1 MLDAIDN
8 GISAIRTG
16 QHRVPNKKPEVK
28 ISPGSMKKTTIGVLA
43 TLAVAIAYA
52 ALVEKTLSEDIASH
66 IETILIQTLTISD
79 EQFLKGNGSGSPTTI
94 SGTLK
99 LAQGSGRLPLVILLH
114 GSGGIEENAVVWE
127 RLFASLGISTFEI
140 DSFTGR
146 GIVSTVADQS
156 QLGRLAMILDLYRSL
171 ALLAAHPRVDSSR
184 IAVMGFSRGGQAALY
199 ATLKRFQRMWNPSG
213 IDPAAYIAL
222 YAPCITTY
230 IDDTQVTDHP
240 IRIFHGRSDDWVEI
254 APCRAYFNRLKVTA
268 KDVQMIEYPNTWH
281 AFDYPSLP
289 SKPID
294 VPYAQT
300 THCVLK
306 EESMGTI
313 INLATQKPFTYADDC
328 LGRNAHVA
336 YSVKATRAAETAV
349 RVLLTKVFGLL

>member
-1 MLDAIDN
+1 MKK
-8 GISAIRTG
+8 SAI
-16 QHRVPNKKPEVK
+16 
-28 ISPGSMKKTTIGVLA
+28 SVLA
-43 TLAVAIAYA
+43 ALAFAVANA
-52 ALVEKTLSEDIASH
+52 ALVPKAFSENIGSH
-66 IETILIQTLTISD
+66 IETIPIQTLTISD
-79 EQFLKGNGSGSPTTI
+79 EQFLTGAASGKPTTI
-94 SGTLK
+94 SGILK
-99 LAQGSGRLPLVILLH
+99 VAQGAGRLPVVILVH
-114 GSGGIEENAVVWE
+114 GSGGIEENAGVWE

-156 QLGRLAMILDLYRSL
+156 QLGRLNMILDLFRSL
-171 ALLAAHPRVDSSR
+171 GILAAHPRIDPNR

-199 ATLKRFQRMWNPSG
+199 ATVKRFQKMWNLSG

-254 APCRAYFNRLKVTA
+254 APCRAYFKRLRVTSN
-268 KDVQMIEYPNTWH
+268 DVQMTEYPNTWH

-294 VPYAQT
+294 VQYAQT

-306 EESMGTI
+306 EEPIGTI
-313 INLATQKPFTYADDC
+313 INMATHKPFTSADDC
-328 LGRNAHVA
+328 VGRGAHVA
-336 YSVKATRAAETAV
+336 YSERATRATEQAV
-349 RVLLTKVFGLL
+349 SVLLKKVFRLP

>member
-1 MLDAIDN
+1 MKRLAI
-8 GISAIRTG
+8 SVFA
-16 QHRVPNKKPEVK
+16 
-28 ISPGSMKKTTIGVLA
+28 SL
-43 TLAVAIAYA
+43 AIAA
-52 ALVEKTLSEDIASH
+52 QPALLSKVFAKDIAPVVEA
-66 IETILIQTLTISD
+66 IPIQTLTISD
-79 EQFLKGNGSGSPTTI
+79 EQFLKGDAVGRSTSI

-99 LAQGSGRLPLVILLH
+99 VVQGSGRLPLVILLH
-114 GSGGIEENAVVWE
+114 GSGGIEENAAVWE
-127 RLFASLGISTFEI
+127 RLFASSGISTFEI

-156 QLGRLAMILDLYRSL
+156 QLGRLNMILDLYRSL
-171 ALLAAHPRVDSSR
+171 GILAAHPQVDPNR

-254 APCRAYFNRLKVTA
+254 APCRTYFERLRVTA

-289 SKPID
+289 SKPIN

-306 EESMGTI
+306 EEPAGTI
-313 INLATQKPFTYADDC
+313 INTATHKPFTYADDC
-328 LGRNAHVA
+328 LGRGAHVA
-336 YSVKATRAAETAV
+336 YSAKATHATEEAV
-349 RVLLTKVFGLL
+349 RRLLKKVFNLN

>member
-1 MLDAIDN
+1 
-8 GISAIRTG
+8 
-16 QHRVPNKKPEVK
+16 
-28 ISPGSMKKTTIGVLA
+28 MKKATIGVLA
-43 TLAVAIAYA
+43 TLAVAIAHA
-52 ALVEKTLSEDIASH
+52 ALVPKALSENIAAH
-66 IETILIQTLTISD
+66 IETIPIQTLTISD
-79 EQFLKGNGSGSPTTI
+79 EQFLTGDASGRPTTI
-94 SGTLK
+94 SGILK
-99 LAQGSGRLPLVILLH
+99 VAQGSGHFPLVILVH

-156 QLGRLAMILDLYRSL
+156 QLGRLNMILDLYRSL
-171 ALLAAHPRVDSSR
+171 AILAAHPRVDLNR

-199 ATLKRFQRMWNPSG
+199 ATLKRFQKMWNLSG
-213 IDPAAYIAL
+213 VDPVAYIAL

-230 IDDTQVTDHP
+230 IDDAQVTDHP

-254 APCRAYFNRLKVTA
+254 APCRAYFNRLRVTS

-289 SKPID
+289 SKPTN

-306 EESMGTI
+306 EEPMGTI
-313 INLATQKPFTYADDC
+313 INVATQKSFTYADDC
-328 LGRNAHVA
+328 VGRNAHVA
-336 YSVKATRAAETAV
+336 YSAKATHATEDAV
-349 RVLLTKVFGLL
+349 RVLLKKVFKLP